1 MTGWLGTVFIF
12 MFCESITIFTA
23 LSFSAIV
30 TNGNMAGGGAYYMIS
45 RSIGPA
51 FGGATGNH

>member
-1 MTGWLGTVFIF
+1 